1 MFYKFHRNLTGI
13 LLIAA
18 PILFMSVFT
27 LLQVNFEYPD
37 ILRKP
42 AAYVMGQFIAGGGGL
57 IATWYVMA
65 LSAILFVPI
74 AVLLHPYLASE
85 DIWFMP
91 MATTFGVIAG
101 VVQTLGFIRWTF
113 LVPSLASSYLDPSTS
128 EFTRAAIEVTF
139 NAFNQYAGVGLGEH
153 LGYLCTALWSLLIA
167 VVMHTSPRFRPW
179 VGWLGII
186 SSLGILLGTL
196 EPAGVPF
203 VGMVNAIAYILWASW
218 LTVVGVF
225 VLRAKVEK

>member
-1 MFYKFHRNLTGI
+1 VFYKFHRNLTGI